1 MPDDPVG
8 NYTLPPSYHVTNGDV
23 TDASQ
28 HNPPFEDIADA
39 MTNRL
44 HRDGRTSWT
53 GNQNANGNK
62 LTGLAEGTNPTDA
75 VRVAQLSNM
84 GIPVGTVIDYAGSTA
99 PDGWIICDG
108 RAVSRTD
115 FAALFAVVGTTF
127 GNGDGSTT
135 FNVPDLRGR
144 VVAGLDNMG
153 GSAANRLNTNGGV
166 DGGSLGASGGS
177 QTHTLTTAQIPSHN
191 HSSGTLAIASA
202 GSHNHGTPYRRVG
215 ANAGRYGD
223 YGSGSGSAAFAL
235 HFSDLGPQP
244 ATSTDGAHTHDISGN
259 TGSAGSGN
267 AHPNVQPTI
276 VMLKIIKAN

>member
-153 GSAANRLNTNGGV
+153 GAAASRLGSSGLGTSATSV
-166 DGGSLGASGGS
+166 GASGGT
-177 QTHTLTTAQIPSHN
+177 QTHTLTTAQMPSHS
-191 HSSGTLAIASA
+191 HSAS
-202 GSHNHGTPYRRVG
+202 
-215 ANAGRYGD
+215 
-223 YGSGSGSAAFAL
+223 
-235 HFSDLGPQP
+235 
-244 ATSTDGAHTHDISGN
+244 TSSSGAHTHTVSNVWI
-259 TGSAGSGN
+259 TGSGDVILDVSDNFPVNRSGSRTTSSSGAHTHTVTVQNAGGGDP
-267 AHPNVQPTI
+267 HPNVQPTM